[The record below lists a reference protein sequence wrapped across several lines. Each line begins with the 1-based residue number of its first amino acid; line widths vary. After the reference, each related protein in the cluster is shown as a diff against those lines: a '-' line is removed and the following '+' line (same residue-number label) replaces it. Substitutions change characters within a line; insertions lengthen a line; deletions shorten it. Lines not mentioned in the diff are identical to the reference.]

1 MAMQCDFQIKLRL
14 SQKCPI
20 EPLEAENYHRKLVD
34 FASTPI
40 MDTLLA
46 TALTPT
52 LYGWLCFA
60 IIACAVVMPKG
71 LIAMDRMLARRPER
85 SEWSGWSQVPEAFDA
100 IRPSI
105 WPRVMTAIGSVLLF
119 AALLTLM
126 FLCRQLAL

>member
-1 MAMQCDFQIKLRL
+1 
-14 SQKCPI
+14 
-20 EPLEAENYHRKLVD
+20 
-34 FASTPI
+34 

-46 TALTPT
+46 TTQTST
-52 LYGWLCFA
+52 LSEWLCIA
-60 IIACAVVMPKG
+60 IIACVITMPKG

>member
-1 MAMQCDFQIKLRL
+1 MAMQCDFPINLRL

-20 EPLEAENYHRKLVD
+20 EPLDAENYHRKLVD
-34 FASTPI
+34 FASNPI

-46 TALTPT
+46 AALTPT
-52 LYGWLCFA
+52 LYSWFCFA
-60 IIACAVVMPKG
+60 LIACAVVMPKS

-85 SEWSGWSQVPEAFDA
+85 SKWSGWPQVPEAFDA

-105 WPRVMTAIGSVLLF
+105 LPRVMTAIGSVLLF

-126 FLCRQLAL
+126 FLCRQLGL